1 MPIRTPDDLSAA
13 VLAAMAHTPD
23 ARQRQLLTSLV
34 RHLHAFVREVG
45 LTEAEFR
52 DATAWVNRIGQLS
65 TATHNEAVLMAG
77 TLGVSALVCLLNH
90 ADPAT
95 GEVSHNL
102 LGPFWRDDSPPT
114 ASGGSLLR
122 SPTPGPAL
130 VGDLHVVDRA
140 GAPVTGAEVD
150 IWHCAPNG
158 LYENQD
164 EAQAD
169 HNLRGRFVTDADGRV
184 AFRSAR
190 PVPYPIPTDTAV
202 GELLRLQG
210 RSAMRPAH
218 VHAMVFKPGFE
229 TLITQLYD
237 ADDAHIA
244 TDPQFGAS
252 APLCLPWRRHDEP
265 HPAFADIEPPW
276 YELTHTLV
284 MAPGEAR
291 RPRAPIR

>member
-52 DATAWVNRIGQLS
+52 EGTALVNRIGQLS
-65 TATHNEAVLMAG
+65 TASHNEAVLMAG

-90 ADPAT
+90 VDPAT
-95 GEVSHNL
+95 GDTAHNL
-102 LGPFWRDDSPPT
+102 LGPFWRPGAPAT
-114 ASGGSLLR
+114 ESGGSLLR

-130 VGDLHVVDRA
+130 WVSLRVVDRS
-140 GAPVTGAEVD
+140 GTPVVGAEVD
-150 IWHCAPNG
+150 LWHCAPNG

-169 HNLRGRFVTDADGRV
+169 HNLRGRFVTDAEGRIACRTV
-184 AFRSAR
+184 R
-190 PVPYPIPTDTAV
+190 PVAYPIPTDTLV
-202 GELLRLQG
+202 GALLRLQG

-218 VHAMVFKPGFE
+218 VHALVHKSGFE
-229 TLITQLYD
+229 TLVTQLYD
-237 ADDAHIA
+237 RDDPHLP
-244 TDPQFGAS
+244 TDPQFGATAALS
-252 APLCLPWRRHDEP
+252 LPWRRHDAP
-265 HPAFADIEPPW
+265 HPVHADIEPPW
-276 YELTHTLV
+276 YALSHTLV
-284 MAPGEAR
+284 MAAGEAR
-291 RPRAPIR
+291 WPRPPIR